1 MTAVD
6 DARSLLA
13 TLTDAPVAGVWS
25 APGRANLIGEHTDYN
40 EGFVL
45 PFAIA
50 QRTAAA
56 VALRDD
62 DVIRV
67 RSTFADA
74 AVEVALA
81 DLDARIAAGGLD
93 WAGYPLGVAWALRA
107 AAPDAAPRGVDIAL
121 ASEVPVGAGLSSS
134 AAIEG
139 AVASALNDV
148 WGAGL
153 DKVALA
159 RVGRTAE
166 NDAVGAP
173 TGIMDQMASMLGEA
187 DAATFLDCRTLE
199 TRPVA
204 LGFAEAGLAILVVD
218 TLVEHAHSSGGYRER
233 RASCE
238 KGAAAFGVP
247 ALRDLT
253 VDDLPRAAEILDDV
267 TFRRVRHIVT
277 ENQRVLDTV
286 AALDADG
293 PRAIGDLLTASHAS
307 MRDDFE
313 ISVPELDLAVET
325 TLGAGALGARMTGGG
340 FGGAAI
346 ALIPAELIPAA
357 TEAVHAAFA
366 ASGFRAPNVFT
377 VTPSEGAR
385 RDA

>member
-6 DARSLLA
+6 DARALLA
-13 TLTDAPVAGVWS
+13 TLTDTPAAGVWS

-67 RSTFADA
+67 RSTFSDD

-81 DLDARIAAGGLD
+81 DLDARIAASGLD

-107 AAPDAAPRGVDIAL
+107 AAPDATPRGVDIAL

-139 AVASALNDV
+139 AVASAFNDV

-199 TRPVA
+199 TRPVT

-325 TLGAGALGARMTGGG
+325 ALASGALGARMTGGG

-346 ALIPAELIPAA
+346 ALLPTELVPAA
-357 TEAVHAAFA
+357 TDAVQAAFA